1 MSGVVII
8 SIILNIVLLIIYL
21 KYQWPFIKRYT
32 LRQFK
37 TDKIQKEL
45 ELEVKVRKM
54 VLDYLKEL
62 QK

>member
-32 LRQFK
+32 LQQFK